1 MSVQIAAI
9 ETIPLRLPFRTE
21 FRISRGTVGS
31 PAAGA
36 PHVLVRI
43 TADTGVVG
51 WGEARPSPRWSY
63 ETLESVTTSIERYLA
78 PALLGVNP
86 FDLIEIHRRM
96 EAELAPAM
104 TVGQPLAKAAI
115 DMAVHDI
122 IGKVLGVPLYQL
134 WGVAAAGPLPLSY
147 LVTAGGAQEAR
158 EQVRAGLDSGYR
170 GFKVKLG
177 IHPEE
182 DLAIV
187 GAVRETAPD
196 SFIWADC
203 NQSYTLPAAR
213 RLARALAQLDV
224 DVLEQPVPAGDF
236 HSLQRLAQ
244 AAWIPIAV
252 DESVFS
258 PADLVNVVRAG
269 AADAVVLKA
278 TKLGGLWPARQAV
291 VVARAAGL
299 GLLGSGLTE
308 TRLGLAA
315 AAHLFAVAGV
325 SWPADLN
332 GPQFLQDDVVAS
344 GVEVAAGQVRLS
356 GLAGLGVEI
365 DDEKVE
371 WYRIRLG
378 F

>member
-1 MSVQIAAI
+1 MTIHIAAI
-9 ETIPLRLPFRTE
+9 EAIPLRLPFRRE

-43 TADTGVVG
+43 VTDTGVVG

-63 ETLESVTTSIERYLA
+63 ETLESVTTSVERYLS
-78 PALLGVNP
+78 PALVGVNP
-86 FDLIEIHRRM
+86 FDLVEIHRRM
-96 EAELAPAM
+96 EAELAPAP
-104 TVGQPLAKAAI
+104 TAGQPLAKAAI

-134 WGVAAAGPLPLSY
+134 WGVAAAGPVPLSY
-147 LVTAGGAQEAR
+147 LVTAGGAEEAR
-158 EQVRAGLDSGYR
+158 EQVRAGLELGYR

-187 GAVRETAPD
+187 AAVRETAPQ
-196 SFIWADC
+196 SFIWVDC

-213 RLARALAQLDV
+213 RLARALAELSV
-224 DVLEQPVPAGDF
+224 DLLEQPVPAGDYQA
-236 HSLQRLAQ
+236 LQRLAQ
-244 AAWIPIAV
+244 DGWVPLAV

-258 PADLVNVVRAG
+258 PTDMINVVRAQ
-269 AADAVVLKA
+269 AADCVVLKV
-278 TKLGGLWPARQAV
+278 TKLGGLWPARQVAF
-291 VVARAAGL
+291 VARAAGL

-308 TRLGLAA
+308 SRLGLAA
-315 AAHLFAVAGV
+315 AAHLLVACGV
-325 SWPADLN
+325 SSPADLN
-332 GPQFLQDDVVAS
+332 GPQFLADDVVAS

-356 GLAGLGVEI
+356 GLPGLGVEI
-365 DDEKVE
+365 DQEKVE
-371 WYRIRLG
+371 RYRIRLEI
-378 F
+378 